1 MTSPDP
7 AIEQRD
13 PTELLQIGTPVVRD
27 DSAVLRGVRNALQ
40 VVSAEL
46 QDGWNVLQGDLPV
59 LPIAWNVR

>member
-1 MTSPDP
+1 
-7 AIEQRD
+7 
-13 PTELLQIGTPVVRD
+13 LLQIGTPVVRD

-46 QDGWNVLQGDLPV
+46 QDDWNVLQGDLPV